1 MAILKAP
8 LRCSRALCPMGSML
22 LASHPGGMESAWLRA
37 ANPAAAIATAPPA
50 AAHRRYFMERIRF
63 LHGCGQWPILERI
76 PMKWNRCKRQPGG
89 APPVRI
95 CLIWTI
101 AQFHSAERGCH
112 EPNVRRASPLFARCA
127 VMCLGKIVAL
137 APAGKLHSRSQ
148 HPYTLA
154 LLSAVPFP
162 DPARR

>member
-1 MAILKAP
+1 
-8 LRCSRALCPMGSML
+8 RAHSDE
-22 LASHPGGMESAWLRA
+22 MESVQ
-37 ANPAAAIATAPPA
+37 AAA
-50 AAHRRYFMERIRF
+50 R
-63 LHGCGQWPILERI
+63 
-76 PMKWNRCKRQPGG
+76 G

-127 VMCLGKIVAL
+127 VMYLGKIVEI

-148 HPYTLA
+148 HPYTRA

-162 DPARR
+162 DPARRVGRCAEPDQSAFRMQLSSTLPGRHKAHIHPPIGKKNRGRHRL